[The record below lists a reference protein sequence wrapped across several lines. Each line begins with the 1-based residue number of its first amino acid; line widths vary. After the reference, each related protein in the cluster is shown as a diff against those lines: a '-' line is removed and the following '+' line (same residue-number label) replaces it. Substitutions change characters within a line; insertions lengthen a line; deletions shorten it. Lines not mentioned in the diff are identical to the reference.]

1 MPSRSGAGIPG
12 DGVAYSASH
21 MDECSRPAA
30 AKPPRRAPAGGL
42 VLHEEEGAARLL
54 LDVLDAVELVDARPV
69 VLRVA
74 AVGDLERLEEGVHA
88 VEQRLRRGGRA
99 LDARLA
105 AVDDDPVRERGPG
118 PCGTPCNVA
127 LVSKP
132 KY

>member
-1 MPSRSGAGIPG
+1 MPSGAGIPG
-12 DGVAYSASH
+12 DGVAYEASLKASH

-99 LDARLA
+99 
-105 AVDDDPVRERGPG
+105 RG
-118 PCGTPCNVA
+118 
-127 LVSKP
+127 
-132 KY
+132 